1 MRITTIARKLILSAG
16 IALGAFSALAV
27 PPIPGFVNIP
37 QPDGSTVEAR
47 IIGDRNFHYYQLR
60 DGSYMMAD
68 VESGFLRP
76 ATMEKIEQLRIAHL
90 QLREAEAL
98 KMETRAAVQPNEIKK
113 KFPTTGTVKGLI
125 VLAEFQDVKFQP
137 ETTVDYVS
145 TKLNQI
151 GFKAPEANGSA
162 VDYFIEQSQ
171 GQFTPHFDVVGP
183 ITLPK
188 KREDYGKNED
198 LDGLFRDAAIK
209 ADEAGVDY
217 TQYDVNDD
225 GFVDF
230 FFVIFAGH
238 GEAQGGPTE
247 SVWPAMK
254 DISNY
259 VYDMFDGMYLSV
271 AACSCELKGG
281 TGTNQDG
288 VGTVCHEFSHILGLP
303 DIYDAQNTG
312 SLGML
317 HYDMMCYGSYN
328 DDQRTPSGYTAMDK
342 YTLGWIEPR
351 LLDGPQK
358 DVELKPLSTDNDC
371 IFLVNP
377 NNKDEYYTLENRQPI
392 GFDAGLPGH
401 GLVISYVHYD
411 RNHWAKNTVNTLM
424 AGYDHVGMVCADNS
438 PILNTTASATNHE
451 AGDTFPGAKGVTEFT
466 DNTKPAAVWKA
477 SGKQIPVGMPIT
489 NIRELEDGTIL
500 FDFMQ
505 GSGIAEIEDGS
516 FGEAVEYF
524 TLQGMRVS
532 ADNLTPGI
540 YIVRDSEGRTRKVTL

>member
-1 MRITTIARKLILSAG
+1 MRIVTFARDLILTAG
-16 IALGAFSALAV
+16 MAFCTFSAMAV
-27 PPIPGFVNIP
+27 PPIPGFVNIV

-47 IIGDRNFHYYQLR
+47 IIGDRNFHYYELR
-60 DGSYMMAD
+60 DGSLMMAD
-68 VESGFLRP
+68 IATGFLRQT
-76 ATMEKIEQLRIAHL
+76 TMDKIEEQRMAELER
-90 QLREAEAL
+90 REAEAIA
-98 KMETRAAVQPNEIKK
+98 KETRAAVEPNVIKK
-113 KFPTTGTVKGLI
+113 KFPTTGVVKGLI
-125 VLAEFQDVKFQP
+125 VLAEFQDVKFQ
-137 ETTVDYVS
+137 EATTLESVS
-145 TKLNQI
+145 TKLNQV
-151 GFKAPEANGSA
+151 GYQSEEANGSA
-162 VDYFIEQSQ
+162 VDYFLEQSQ

-183 ITLPK
+183 VTLPK
-188 KREDYGKNED
+188 TRADYGRNED
-198 LDGLFRDAAIK
+198 LDGLFRDAAIL

-230 FFVIFAGH
+230 FFVIYAGH
-238 GEAQGGPTE
+238 GEAQGGPVE
-247 SVWPAMK
+247 SIWPAMK

-259 VYDMFDGMYLSV
+259 VYDIFDGMYLSV
-271 AACSCELKGG
+271 AACSCELKAG
-281 TGTNQDG
+281 TGADQDG

-377 NNKDEYYTLENRQPI
+377 DNRDEYYTLENRQLI

-438 PILNTTASATNHE
+438 PILNTTTSAVNHE
-451 AGDTFPGAKGVTEFT
+451 AGDPFPGTKGVTEFT
-466 DNTKPAAVWKA
+466 DNTAPAAVWKA
-477 SGKQIPVGMPIT
+477 AGKKIPVGMPVT

-505 GSGIAEIEDGS
+505 DSGIAGIGAEESGD
-516 FGEAVEYF
+516 AVEYF

-532 ADNLTPGI
+532 AGNLTPGI
-540 YIVRDSEGRTRKVTL
+540 YIARDSEGRTRKVIL